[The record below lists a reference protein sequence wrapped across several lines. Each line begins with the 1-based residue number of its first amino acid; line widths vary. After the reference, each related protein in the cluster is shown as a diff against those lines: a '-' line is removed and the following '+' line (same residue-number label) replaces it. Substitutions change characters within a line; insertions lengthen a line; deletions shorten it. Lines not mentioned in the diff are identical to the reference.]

1 MQISAGARY
10 RSQVCTTELIV
21 VRPLPGDLDLTCG
34 GHPLAD
40 LKAEPAPGLLPKDGA
55 DKGNGLGKRYTDLS
69 GRLELLVTKAG
80 RGTLAL
86 DGEPLALK
94 ETKPLPAS
102 D

>member
-1 MQISAGARY
+1 MRINSGARY
-10 RSQVCTTELIV
+10 RSQVCATELIV

-34 GHPLAD
+34 GHPLTD
-40 LKAEPAPGLLPKDGA
+40 LKAEPAPGLSLKDDAGT
-55 DKGNGLGKRYTDLS
+55 GNGLGKRYTDTS

-80 RGTLAL
+80 QGTLAL